1 MYEVGGIGE
10 PFNLSLPERSE
21 ALGSLPQPLPISFTV
36 LEEKFLG
43 RTVHE
48 GRLAALS
55 ECEAGIES
63 ALSLVPLSN
72 LKIELKP
79 VAGANPGG
87 EIYAKVIGAVAGRVR
102 PDPNPVHFPF
112 SRAEGLG
119 AADGGPARLSAGGDG
134 LKLELQTASTISST
148 RDKTAFVQ
156 ETKPPPTLADLLG
169 VLLENKGSDLHVQS
183 GEVPIG
189 RINGELGRFEMPAL
203 TESDVLRLAREALGS
218 DEKMQEFQATKD
230 CDAAIAIPNLGRFR
244 VNLFYQRN
252 RPGLVLRTI
261 GTKIPTIEQLELPE
275 VLKTIAAAN
284 DGLVLVTGATGS
296 GKSTTLAALI
306 DHINATEACHIMT
319 LEDPIEFV
327 HENKLAL
334 INQREIAVDSST
346 FASALK
352 HVLRQ
357 DPDVILIGEM
367 RDSESASVALTA
379 AETGHLVFGT
389 LHTQDAPESLERL
402 INLFPTDRIAQV
414 RMQLS
419 LGLRAIICQKL
430 LPRAEAGGRPP
441 WKF

>member
-1 MYEVGGIGE
+1 V
-10 PFNLSLPERSE
+10 
-21 ALGSLPQPLPISFTV
+21 Q
-36 LEEKFLG
+36 
-43 RTVHE
+43 
-48 GRLAALS
+48 
-55 ECEAGIES
+55 
-63 ALSLVPLSN
+63 
-72 LKIELKP
+72 
-79 VAGANPGG
+79 
-87 EIYAKVIGAVAGRVR
+87 
-102 PDPNPVHFPF
+102 DP
-112 SRAEGLG
+112 
-119 AADGGPARLSAGGDG
+119 
-134 LKLELQTASTISST
+134 KSTSS
-148 RDKTAFVQ
+148 
-156 ETKPPPTLADLLG
+156 LADLLG
-169 VLLENKGSDLHVQS
+169 VLLENKGSDLHIQS

-189 RINGELGRFEMPAL
+189 RINGDLGRFEMPAL
-203 TESDVLRLAREALGS
+203 TDNDVMSLVREVLGS
-218 DEKMQEFQATKD
+218 DEKVKEFQSTKD
-230 CDAAIAIPNLGRFR
+230 CDAAIAIPDLGRFR

-261 GTKIPTIEQLELPE
+261 GTKIPTIEQLELPA

-306 DHINATEACHIMT
+306 DHINATQACHIMT

-327 HENKLAL
+327 HGNKLAL
-334 INQREIAVDSST
+334 INQREIDVDSST

-402 INLFPTDRIAQV
+402 INLFPTDRITQV

-430 LPRAEAGGRPP
+430 LPRTGGGRTAALEIMINSPRIKKLVLEGDTTKIPAAIQASRSDGMQTFNQALVDLVKGGKVEEAEALKYSPKPDELKMNLKGIYSGTSAMA
-441 WKF
+441 

>member
-1 MYEVGGIGE
+1 M
-10 PFNLSLPERSE
+10 E
-21 ALGSLPQPLPISFTV
+21 ANTPPVQQTKGS
-36 LEEKFLG
+36 
-43 RTVHE
+43 
-48 GRLAALS
+48 
-55 ECEAGIES
+55 
-63 ALSLVPLSN
+63 
-72 LKIELKP
+72 
-79 VAGANPGG
+79 
-87 EIYAKVIGAVAGRVR
+87 
-102 PDPNPVHFPF
+102 
-112 SRAEGLG
+112 
-119 AADGGPARLSAGGDG
+119 PA
-134 LKLELQTASTISST
+134 
-148 RDKTAFVQ
+148 
-156 ETKPPPTLADLLG
+156 LADLLG
-169 VLLENKGSDLHVQS
+169 VLLENKGSDLHLQA

-189 RINGELGRFEMPAL
+189 RFNGVLGRFELPPL
-203 TESDVLRLAREALGS
+203 SESDVLQLAREALGS
-218 DEKMQEFQATKD
+218 DEKMQDFQATKD

-252 RPGLVLRTI
+252 APGLVLRTI
-261 GTKIPTIEQLELPE
+261 GTKIPTLEQLELPE
-275 VLKTIAAAN
+275 VLKTIAASN

-306 DHINATEACHIMT
+306 DHINTTEACHIMT

-334 INQREIAVDSST
+334 INQREISVDSST

-367 RDSESASVALTA
+367 RDAESAAVALTA

-402 INLFPTDRIAQV
+402 INIFPTDRVAQV

-430 LPRAEAGGRPP
+430 LPRVEGGRTAALEILINSPRIKKLILEGDTLKIPAAIQASRSEGMQTFNQALVDLVKAGKVEEAEALTFIPQTGRAANEPQRSILRHFGHDM
-441 WKF
+441 KSNRECIETDFSDYRQN